1 MAIGNQVISI
11 SKEALFELGAPHI
24 AYVREV
30 DAAALSAEGILPPG
44 MQVKRGA
51 RFFAVHL
58 ANGVRAAVH
67 DDRDSAFAA
76 ARANGLLPMAVH

>member
-1 MAIGNQVISI
+1 MRDTVFSI
-11 SKEALFELGAPHI
+11 SKEALANLGAPHL

-30 DAAALSAEGILPPG
+30 DASVLSAEGILPTG
-44 MQVKRGA
+44 MRVKRGT

-76 ARANGLLPMAVH
+76 ARANGLVPMAVH

>member
-1 MAIGNQVISI
+1 MRNAVFSMSQETLAN
-11 SKEALFELGAPHI
+11 LGAPHL

-30 DAAALSAEGILPPG
+30 DAAVLSAEGILPPG
-44 MQVKRGA
+44 MRVKRGA

-76 ARANGLLPMAVH
+76 ARANGLVPMAVH